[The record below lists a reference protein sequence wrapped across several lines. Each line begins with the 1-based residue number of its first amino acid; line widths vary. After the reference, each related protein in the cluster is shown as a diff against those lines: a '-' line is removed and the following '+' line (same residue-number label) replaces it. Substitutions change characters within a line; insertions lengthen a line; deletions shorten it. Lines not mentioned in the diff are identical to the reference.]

1 MAAAVRSHLSLSV
14 IMFDRGTTVVAVCCL
29 LLINIAH
36 LVAADQN
43 IPYEDPAAAAPYYP
57 AGAFD

>member
-14 IMFDRGTTVVAVCCL
+14 IMFDRWTTVAVAVCCL
-29 LLINIAH
+29 LLIAK
-36 LVAADQN
+36 LSSAEQN

-57 AGAFD
+57 AGALF

>member
-29 LLINIAH
+29 LLLIGNLAT
-36 LVAADQN
+36 ADQN

>member
-14 IMFDRGTTVVAVCCL
+14 IMFDRWTTVAVAVCCL
-29 LLINIAH
+29 LIAK
-36 LVAADQN
+36 LSAAEQN

-57 AGAFD
+57 AGALF

>member
-14 IMFDRGTTVVAVCCL
+14 IMFDRWTTVAVAVCCL
-29 LLINIAH
+29 ILLIGNFT
-36 LVAADQN
+36 VADQN

-57 AGAFD
+57 AGALF